1 MTKQASVNGLPA
13 TGSIAMYDLM
23 EFLRASLGFTITISG
38 DGIAAFDNTGT
49 DVFTNGGVAGA
60 NGMGNNNAHFTAQ
73 DPAGG
78 YEWCFQRSTTDINW
92 EIVVSALDGFTGGN
106 ATTRPTATD
115 EQVIHNAS
123 ILPANATYR
132 WHLVGFDAAE
142 TGVYPWFA
150 YATLTG
156 TGIPNTLIA
165 HESLDPA
172 SFPALVGTR
181 AAPTTGEPDPSIYVA
196 GLSASSSTFLVTTAA
211 GAWLGTT
218 PPCDGWYCM
227 NGTNSQTEA
236 FVNMFGST
244 YAGSPSF
251 ADDYAPADS
260 ASNDGIGPDPRD
272 GSDPMLP
279 MLVGRVARLAAQVGH
294 KGLTAHMRLKGTDR
308 EYPDTLDLG
317 SERFVYAGDFLLPFA
332 NATTPLN

>member
-38 DGIAAFDNTGT
+38 DGLAAYDNTGV

-60 NGMGNNNAHFTAQ
+60 NGMGNSNAHFTAQ
-73 DPAGG
+73 DPGG
-78 YEWCFQRSTTDINW
+78 AYEWCFQRATTDINW

-115 EQVIHNAS
+115 EQVIHNAN
-123 ILPANATYR
+123 ILPTNATYR

-142 TGVYPWFA
+142 VGVYPWFA
-150 YATLTG
+150 YATKTG
-156 TGIPNTLIA
+156 TGIANTLIA

-172 SFPALVGTR
+172 SYPALVGTR
-181 AAPTTGEPDPSIYVA
+181 AAPTTGEPDPSIYIA
-196 GLSASSSTFLVTTAA
+196 GLGTSAQPFLVTTSS
-211 GAWLGTT
+211 GAWLSTS
-218 PPCDGWYCM
+218 PPCDAWYCM

-236 FVNMFGST
+236 FAFFQGSF
-244 YAGSPSF
+244 YGASPSF
-251 ADDYAPADS
+251 AYDYAPADS

-279 MLVGRVARLAAQVGH
+279 MLVGRVAGLGSNVGH
-294 KGLTAHMRLKGTDR
+294 KGLTAHIRMKGTDR
-308 EYPDTLDLG
+308 EYPDTLDL
-317 SERFVYAGDFLLPFA
+317 SAERSVYIGDFLLPFA
-332 NATTPLN
+332 NSTTPLN